1 MIKIYSFVCVYSSD
15 NQSSDKMVT
24 HLLGGLKSKAKK
36 LKEIAGGYLNK
47 AASMLLKPFVMPL
60 HQFSIT

>member
-24 HLLGGLKSKAKK
+24 HLLGGLKGKAKK

-47 AASMLLKPFVMPL
+47 AASKPFVMPL